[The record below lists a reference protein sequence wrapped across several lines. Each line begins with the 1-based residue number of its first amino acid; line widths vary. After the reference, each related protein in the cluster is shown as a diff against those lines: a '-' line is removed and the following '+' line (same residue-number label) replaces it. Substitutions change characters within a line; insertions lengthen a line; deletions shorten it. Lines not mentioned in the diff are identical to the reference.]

1 MRFWSRGIG
10 GWGLVLLGLLV
21 FYQSYL
27 FLNRTA
33 VRHDANGVE
42 RVEPWPGYIEA
53 GQWSIIGIFLFRGG
67 IHLLKVA
74 VAARVCL
81 QANDPSTPEKK
92 APPTPPRLS
101 MPRPPRP
108 PPPPPLAQQARLYER
123 PPPTTGAGS

>member
-1 MRFWSRGIG
+1 MRFWSREIG

-33 VRHDANGVE
+33 VVHDANGAN
-42 RVEPWPGYIEA
+42 RVELRPGYIEA

-74 VAARVCL
+74 VAARACL
-81 QANDPSTPEKK
+81 QANDQSKPEKK
-92 APPTPPRLS
+92 ALPAPRRIS
-101 MPRPPRP
+101 MPMPPGPASRPPF
-108 PPPPPLAQQARLYER
+108 AKQAV
-123 PPPTTGAGS
+123 

>member
-1 MRFWSRGIG
+1 MRFWSREIG

-21 FYQSYL
+21 FYQCFL

-33 VRHDANGVE
+33 VARDANGAE
-42 RVEPWPGYIEA
+42 RVELRPGYIEA

-81 QANDPSTPEKK
+81 QANDPSKPEKK
-92 APPTPPRLS
+92 ALPTPRRIS
-101 MPRPPRP
+101 MPIPPGPASRPPF
-108 PPPPPLAQQARLYER
+108 AKQAV
-123 PPPTTGAGS
+123 